1 MEINMYTLGIDFGT
15 LSARAVLFDISNGKE
30 AASAVYEYPHGVMDE
45 YLFEQKLPKDFA
57 LQHPQDY
64 IDALKYTVPKVIT
77 DCGLDPNEI
86 VGVGI
91 DFTACTLIPLKNGI
105 PLCFSDEFKS
115 DPHAYAK
122 LWKHHAAAPYAE
134 RFNDLAKKRGERFL
148 DLYSGCT
155 SSEWLFPKVMEILD
169 NAPEVYDAADT
180 FIEAGDYIVF
190 LLTGEM
196 KRSICQAGFKASWNK
211 KTGYPS
217 SEFFRE
223 LDPRLEN
230 VVEEKLQGEICLL
243 DKPAGTV
250 NANGSALTGLA
261 MGTAVAMSCIDAHS
275 ALLASGICDAG
286 KMMLII
292 GTSGCHIMMNEE
304 QRYIPG
310 ICGTV
315 EDGFV
320 PGYHI
325 CEAGQSCV
333 GDHFDWF
340 VKNCVPTSY
349 SEEAKEKGIN
359 MHKLL
364 REKAEK
370 LRPGES
376 GLIALDWFNGNRSI
390 LSDSELSGMILG
402 YSLRTKPEEI
412 YRALIEATAFGTK
425 VILDAFESA
434 GQTISELYAAGGI
447 ASKDPMLMQ
456 IYADVTG
463 KVIRVS
469 DNSQACALGSA
480 ILGSVAAGAFETISQ
495 ACENMAQPCSK
506 VYYPIPE
513 NVAPYAALYS
523 EYKLLHDYFG
533 RGENDV
539 MKRLRKEY
547 AIS

>member
-1 MEINMYTLGIDFGT
+1 MYTLGIDFGT
-15 LSARAVLFDISNGKE
+15 LSARAVLFDINNGKE
-30 AASAVYEYPHGVMDE
+30 VASAVYEYPHGVMDE
-45 YLFEQKLPKDFA
+45 EFFGEKLPKDFA
-57 LQHPQDY
+57 LQHPKDY
-64 IDALKYTVPKVIT
+64 IDALKYCVSKVIS
-77 DCGLDPNEI
+77 DSGLDAKQI
-86 VGVGI
+86 IGVGI
-91 DFTACTLIPLKNGI
+91 DFTACTLIPLKNGV
-105 PLCFSDEFKS
+105 PLCFYDEFKS
-115 DPHAYAK
+115 NPHAYAK
-122 LWKHHAAAPYAE
+122 LWKHHGAAPYAE
-134 RFNDLAKKRGERFL
+134 KFNALAKKRGESFL
-148 DLYSGCT
+148 DYYSGIT
-155 SSEWLFPKVMEILD
+155 SSEWMFPKVMEILD
-169 NAPEVYDAADT
+169 KAPEIYAAADSLM
-180 FIEAGDYIVF
+180 EAGDYMVF

-217 SEFFRE
+217 KEFFKE

-230 VVEEKLQGEICLL
+230 VVEEKLQGEISLL
-243 DKPAGTV
+243 DKRAGAVTPSG
-250 NANGSALTGLA
+250 AELTGLA
-261 MGTAVAMSCIDAHS
+261 VGTSVAVACIDAHS

-304 QRYIPG
+304 ERHIPG
-310 ICGTV
+310 ISGTV

-340 VKNCVPTSY
+340 VKNCVPASY
-349 SEEAKEKGIN
+349 AAEAEENGIN
-359 MHKLL
+359 LHKLL
-364 REKAEK
+364 REKAQK

-390 LSDSELSGMILG
+390 LNDSELSGLILG

-434 GQTISELYAAGGI
+434 GQQISQLYAAGGI

-463 KVIRVS
+463 KNIYVS
-469 DNSQACALGSA
+469 DYSQACALGSA
-480 ILGSVAAGAFETISQ
+480 ILGSVAAGAFETISA
-495 ACENMAQPCSK
+495 ACASMAQPCSK
-506 VYYPIPE
+506 VYSPIPE
-513 NVAPYAALYS
+513 NVEPYSRLYA
-523 EYKLLHDYFG
+523 EYKALHDYFG
-533 RGENDV
+533 RGGNDV
-539 MKRLRKEY
+539 MKRLRTLR
-547 AIS
+547 

>member
-1 MEINMYTLGIDFGT
+1 MYSLGIDFGT
-15 LSARAVLFDISNGKE
+15 LSARAVLFDIKNGRE
-30 AASAVYEYPHGVMDE
+30 IAQAVCEYAHGVMDE
-45 YLFEQKLPKDFA
+45 DFFGEKLPKDFA

-64 IDALKYTVPKVIT
+64 LDALKHTVSSVISESGIDPK
-77 DCGLDPNEI
+77 EI
-86 VGVGI
+86 SGIGI
-91 DFTACTLIPLKNGI
+91 DFTACTLIPLKNGV
-105 PLCFSDEFKS
+105 PLCFYEEYRSN
-115 DPHAYAK
+115 PHAYAK
-122 LWKHHAAAPYAE
+122 LWKHHGAAQYAE
-134 RFNDLAKKRGERFL
+134 KFNAVAEKRGEEFL
-148 DLYSGCT
+148 KLYSGNT
-155 SSEWLFPKVMEILD
+155 SSEWMFPKIMEILD
-169 NAPEVYDAADT
+169 KAPEVYNAADT
-180 FIEAGDYIVF
+180 LIEAGDYIVY
-190 LLTGEM
+190 LLTSEM

-211 KTGYPS
+211 KAGYPS
-217 SEFFRE
+217 KEFFRE

-230 VVEEKLQGEICLL
+230 VVEEKLKGEICLL
-243 DKPAGTV
+243 DKPAGRVTES
-250 NANGSALTGLA
+250 GSALTGLSV
-261 MGTAVAMSCIDAHS
+261 GTAVAISCIDAHS

-292 GTSGCHIMMNEE
+292 GTSGCHIMMNDSL
-304 QRYIPG
+304 RYIPG

-333 GDHFDWF
+333 GDHFEWF
-340 VKNCVPTSY
+340 VKNCVPASY
-349 SEEAKEKGIN
+349 AEEAKEKGIN
-359 MHKLL
+359 LHKLL

-390 LSDSELSGMILG
+390 LNDFDLSGMILG

-425 VILDAFESA
+425 VILDAFERG
-434 GQTISELYAAGGI
+434 GQEIIELYAAGGI

-469 DNSQACALGSA
+469 DNAQACALGSA
-480 ILGSVAAGAFETISQ
+480 ILGSVAAGAFETIQQ
-495 ACENMAQPCSK
+495 ACKSMAQPCSK
-506 VYYPIPE
+506 VYNPVAE
-513 NVAPYAALYS
+513 NVELYALLYS

-533 RGENDV
+533 KGGNDV
-539 MKRLRKEY
+539 MKRLRGK
-547 AIS
+547 I